1 MTEKFDIADIQS
13 KFNKIVK
20 YSQHL
25 NGEVN
30 TDDLFKDW
38 RINKSVFIDSWD
50 GKLIQ
55 ELGEITFHLSEEQRA
70 KAVSNVIDQI
80 DYLYRESGI
89 GYPDF
94 RFDDLVSF
102 ILENQDNFFE
112 NVVKENWKNG
122 DGIEVP
128 KGMKILRAFKYFCND
143 KNLLNDVQSVASM
156 AIQNDKITGI
166 LCMSVHPF
174 DFLSVS
180 ENAHNW
186 RSCHALDGEY
196 RAGNLNYM
204 ADDCTV
210 ICYLK
215 SDHKSQLPRFP
226 EDIKW
231 NSKKWRMLLFFNTD
245 YSFMMAGR
253 QYPFFENSLLLPIRD
268 EVNRMFETKFSGWF
282 DYYRTMDTAKSF
294 LEDEDSSHVYEF
306 PYRDKYLCVENRLL
320 SLKKFVQNGE
330 GALQF
335 NDLLE
340 SSSYTE
346 PYYSFQLQRSWSGN
360 YYNSPAIKR
369 NGITKI
375 KVGKKCKCLEC
386 GKEDITMSEAFLCNH
401 CMIDENQALDGDVFG
416 QCEMC
421 GCTYVLEEGGYIL
434 NQFSNNINVCPDCL
448 DQATRCEK
456 CGELYD
462 SSAIDEMGLCPI
474 CSQRYFQKEN
484 NKPLTIDTIQF
495 VDFKD
500 IADNNI
506 ILHWDVSNQDDF
518 SAFSEVFYT
527 PHNEV
532 S

>member
-13 KFNKIVK
+13 KFNKVVK

-25 NGEVN
+25 KGEVN
-30 TDDLFKDW
+30 TDELFKDW
-38 RINKSVFIDSWD
+38 RTNKSVFINAWH

-80 DYLYRESGI
+80 EYLYKVSGI

-94 RFDDLVSF
+94 RFDDLVNF

-112 NVVKENWKNG
+112 NIVKKSWKNG
-122 DGIEVP
+122 DGIEIP
-128 KGMKILRAFKYFCND
+128 KGMKILRAFKYFCTD
-143 KNLLNDVQSVASM
+143 KNLLNDMQSVASM
-156 AIQNDKITGI
+156 AIQNDKVTGI
-166 LCMSVHPF
+166 LCMSVHPL

-204 ADDCTV
+204 ADECTV

-231 NSKKWRMLLFFNTD
+231 NSKKWRMLLFFNSD

-268 EVNRMFETKFSGWF
+268 EVNRMFGTKFSGWF
-282 DYYRTMDTAKSF
+282 DFYRKLDTVRSF
-294 LEDEDSSHVYEF
+294 LEDENSSNIYEF
-306 PYRDKYLCVENRLL
+306 PYYDKYLCVGNKLIAM
-320 SLKKFVQNGE
+320 KKFVQNEDGT
-330 GALQF
+330 LQF

-346 PYYSFQLQRSWSGN
+346 PYYSFQLHYGHWSGN
-360 YYNSPAIKR
+360 YYNSPATKSR
-369 NGITKI
+369 NVAKI

-401 CMIDENQALDGDVFG
+401 CMIDENQAIDEDVFG
-416 QCEMC
+416 QCEIC
-421 GCTYVLEEGGYIL
+421 GCIYVLEEGGNIL
-434 NQFSNNINVCPDCL
+434 NQFNNNINVCPDCL
-448 DQATRCEK
+448 NDATKCEN
-456 CGELYD
+456 CGELYE
-462 SSAIDEMGLCPI
+462 SNAIDEKGLCPI
-474 CSQRYFQKEN
+474 CSRLDSRF
-484 NKPLTIDTIQF
+484 
-495 VDFKD
+495 
-500 IADNNI
+500 
-506 ILHWDVSNQDDF
+506 
-518 SAFSEVFYT
+518 
-527 PHNEV
+527 
-532 S
+532 